1 MEERHYRILLAIIG
15 GIAAVVLV
23 VRIGELAIADADGA
37 KLGWTTGGR
46 IVGLALLPVAIAG
59 LWSWRT
65 WGFWLL
71 GLATLVALV
80 AAIPDG
86 LFAAFWRTFLAPD
99 DDPAHHRAVLHPQA
113 GSRRSGEQ
121 TRPAVERLHTTTEM
135 TLCEECGLRIAE

>member
-1 MEERHYRILLAIIG
+1 MEQRHYRILLAIIA

-23 VRIGELAIADADGA
+23 VRIGELAIADVDGA
-37 KLGWTTGGR
+37 KLGWSTGGR
-46 IVGLALLPVAIAG
+46 IIGWLLLLVAIAG

-86 LFAAFWRTFLAPD
+86 PFAAFWRTFL
-99 DDPAHHRAVLHPQA
+99 HL
-113 GSRRSGEQ
+113 
-121 TRPAVERLHTTTEM
+121 TTILLTTEQYF
-135 TLCEECGLRIAE
+135 TRKQEAEEAASKPNQPSSDYTPHRR

>member
-23 VRIGELAIADADGA
+23 VRIGELALADTDGA
-37 KLGWTTGGR
+37 KLGWSTGGR
-46 IVGLALLPVAIAG
+46 IVGLLLLPLAICA

-71 GLATLVALV
+71 GLAALVAFA

-86 LFAAFWRTFLAPD
+86 LFAAFWRTFL
-99 DDPAHHRAVLHPQA
+99 HL
-113 GSRRSGEQ
+113 
-121 TRPAVERLHTTTEM
+121 TTILLTTEQYF
-135 TLCEECGLRIAE
+135 TRKQEAEEAASKPNQPSSDYTPHRR